1 MVRKKTITIRFPVD
15 ILEQLTK
22 IREEEG
28 VSVTFQLVKG
38 AELYLKK
45 RKSFFGGK

>member
-1 MVRKKTITIRFPVD
+1 MRSKVITIRMPID

-22 IREEEG
+22 VREEDG
-28 VSVTFQLVKG
+28 VSVTFQLAKG

-45 RKSFFGGK
+45 RKSFFGAK